1 MKNAKQKCKKRMGRV
16 GNFSPRPTKH
26 IENLVVFIIRFP
38 TYRRDAFKS
47 SQYIRIKNPLHKQ
60 SENAC
65 MCFKTRLVR
74 ICDFMVLKL
83 YYISQINQTLRI
95 QLDGNAIFD
104 FLHIE
109 TTCIEN
115 SVKLKSYARNDQN
128 ITIQEI

>member
-1 MKNAKQKCKKRMGRV
+1 MLTRITNYKINFFFKR
-16 GNFSPRPTKH
+16 S
-26 IENLVVFIIRFP
+26 EN
-38 TYRRDAFKS
+38 
-47 SQYIRIKNPLHKQ
+47 IRIKNPIYKQ

-74 ICDFMVLKL
+74 TRDFTVLKS
-83 YYISQINQTLRI
+83 YYISQINETLRI